1 MQYSFRCHSP
11 IGAVAFFSLQW
22 IVIQAIPLAD
32 KASLDVS
39 SFVSFPLDQPLLS
52 RALPTGTCNADT
64 PCVNAACCG
73 TNGLCGYSPT
83 ECGMGNCTSNCDAK
97 AQCGQYG
104 KEGSQ
109 NCPLGV
115 CCSQFGFC
123 GSTNDFCDTDLGC
136 QKGYG
141 GCGDV
146 KRPSC
151 SGNSITKRTIG
162 YYEAWANTRPC
173 DVVSPEDLNL
183 NGFTHINFA
192 FAFFDPTTFLIA
204 PMDEPSGKLYSRFTA
219 LKENNAGLQ
228 TWVSVGG
235 WSFTDP
241 GPTRTAFSDMTSTSA
256 NRQAFIKGLISFM
269 EQYGFDGVDL
279 DWEYP
284 QADDRG
290 GVTADTA
297 NYVALVKDLKTAF
310 GTRYGISMT
319 LPTSYWYLQHF
330 DLANIKSNVD
340 WFNFMT
346 YDLHGVWDAQSPF
359 IGPYI
364 APHTN
369 VTEIDMGLD
378 LLWRA
383 GVEPAKVVLGLG
395 WYGRS
400 FTLADPSCNTPN
412 GVCKFTGGA
421 DPGECSNAAGILTD
435 KEIEHVISDN
445 GVTPVW
451 DKEAMVKWVTWNNN
465 QWVSYDDDDTFAQ
478 KRDFAN
484 MRCLGGTMV
493 WAMDQRDQ
501 GEDNGL
507 APAPGVTTGQ
517 QEDAKQ
523 MSQDLAA
530 GVSCSVTDCNAKC
543 PKGKNPVT
551 QMNGQPGKL
560 STNDRCPANQYRTL
574 CCDDGTTLGTCTW
587 RGYRGLGLSCM
598 GGCADG
604 ETEVVQDTNNH
615 GKKGDQTCTGGIQSY
630 CCKGFKSAPTKA
642 DLLQKAKDD
651 AEEAAEAAAE
661 QAALDVAA
669 KAFCR
674 IAVPALLA
682 PLELVEAAIPIFGE
696 IADLAELAATPAL
709 IVACTKGIEKEGKA
723 EFKVFGKKH
732 TITFDKPS
740 TTVSR
745 PPKSSHESA
754 PTSTCPTTKDL
765 SRMAIRAPVAG
776 CKRKRAVIMT
786 KVTTE
791 IAITTFLAPAIIC
804 AAGAGYDDACRN
816 YRSIIQNYPQY
827 ATITCGYRKIDA
839 PVRPVLSSFDV
850 QRNRDLWNAFIG
862 APNGCSP
869 DEFPPAIMIEP
880 NDGYATLTSLASR
893 YPAVQ
898 RLMSPKPAATQGQ
911 MVRYLDASENQRAG
925 ALFRCGRPPNWNVAR
940 SSETVIE
947 MNNIDT
953 KWQVSKIMFTR
964 TAFTMEFPGLDAD
977 DGLDT
982 NVCVPTFNG
991 ANHPGYA
998 LFNND
1003 QWFNNHAA
1011 EKALQPIYPKGPSAI
1026 PKGQKRRWVD
1036 DEVGLVFVDANSTR
1050 KATPK
1055 ELRDSLNFDTCADDR
1070 CTREMKALRSVV
1082 DSAKAEVERE
1092 LLLEA
1097 LNSPLIEPVP
1107 AAATPE
1113 ALTLKDGGDTVSAT
1127 LRAGSGVEYDAPR
1140 QTNIA

>member
-1 MQYSFRCHSP
+1 MLFY
-11 IGAVAFFSLQW
+11 
-22 IVIQAIPLAD
+22 
-32 KASLDVS
+32 K
-39 SFVSFPLDQPLLS
+39 LLSQLLSS

-64 PCVNAACCG
+64 PYVNSAYCG
-73 TNGLCGYSPT
+73 TNGLCGYFPI
-83 ECGMGNCTSNCDAK
+83 ECGMDNYTSNCDAK

-109 NCPLGV
+109 LPLG
-115 CCSQFGFC
+115 SFFC
-123 GSTNDFCDTDLGC
+123 RSTNDFCDTDLGC
-136 QKGYG
+136 
-141 GCGDV
+141 CGDV

-162 YYEAWANTRPC
+162 YYEAWANIRSC
-173 DVVSPEDLNL
+173 NVVSPEDLNL

-192 FAFFDPTTFLIA
+192 FAFFDPVTFLIA

-290 GVTADTA
+290 GVTADMA
-297 NYVALVKDLKTAF
+297 NYVTLVKDLRTAF
-310 GTRYGISMT
+310 GNRYGISMT

-330 DLANIKSNVD
+330 DLGNIQSNVD

-369 VTEIDMGLD
+369 VSIVPHSL
-378 LLWRA
+378 A

-412 GVCKFTGGA
+412 GVCKFTSGA
-421 DPGECSNAAGILTD
+421 DPGECSQASGILTD
-435 KEIEHVISDN
+435 KEIEHVI
-445 GVTPVW
+445 GVTPVL

-465 QWVSYDDDDTFAQ
+465 QWVSSDDDDAFAQ

-517 QEDAKQ
+517 QEDARQ

-530 GVSCSVTDCNAKC
+530 GVSCSVTDCNAKS
-543 PKGKNPVT
+543 PRGKNAAT

-615 GKKGDQTCTGGIQSY
+615 GKNGDQTCTGGIQSY

-642 DLLQKAKDD
+642 DLLQKAKGD
-651 AEEAAEAAAE
+651 AEEAAQAAAE

-674 IAVPALLA
+674 IAIPALLA
-682 PLELVEAAIPIFGE
+682 PLELVEAAIPIFRE

-732 TITFDKPS
+732 SITFDKPS

-745 PPKSSHESA
+745 PLKSSHESA
-754 PTSTCPTTKDL
+754 STSTCPATKDP
-765 SRMAIRAPVAG
+765 SRMAIRAPRAG
-776 CKRKRAVIMT
+776 CKRKRVVTMT

-791 IAITTFLAPAIIC
+791 IAITTALAP
-804 AAGAGYDDACRN
+804 
-816 YRSIIQNYPQY
+816 NYPQY

-839 PVRPVLSSFDV
+839 TVRPVLSSFDM
-850 QRNRDLWNAFIG
+850 QRNRDAWNDFIG
-862 APNGCSP
+862 TPNGCSP

-880 NDGYATLTSLASR
+880 NDGYATLTSLASK
-893 YPAVQ
+893 YAAVE
-898 RLMSPKPAATQGQ
+898 RLMSPKPPATQGQ
-911 MVRYLDASENQRAG
+911 MVRYLDASENQLAG
-925 ALFRCGRPPNWNVAR
+925 AALFRCRNPPDWDVAHR
-940 SSETVIE
+940 TTTIIE
-947 MNNIDT
+947 KDNIDT
-953 KWQVSKIMFTR
+953 EWQISKIMFTR
-964 TAFTMEFPGLDAD
+964 TAFTMAFPGLDAD

-982 NVCVPTFNG
+982 NVCIPTFNG

-1003 QWFNNHAA
+1003 EWFTNHAA
-1011 EKALQPIYPKGPSAI
+1011 ERALQPIYPRGPSAI
-1026 PKGQKRRWVD
+1026 PAQKKRWVD
-1036 DEVGLVFVDANSTR
+1036 DEVGLVFVEANSTR
-1050 KATPK
+1050 KATPG
-1055 ELRDSLNFDTCADDR
+1055 ELRDSLSFYTCADAK
-1070 CTREMKALRSVV
+1070 CTREMKALRSAV
-1082 DSAKAEVERE
+1082 DNARAEVERE
-1092 LLLEA
+1092 LLLET
-1097 LNSPLIEPVP
+1097 LSSPLIEPVP

-1113 ALTLKDGGDTVSAT
+1113 ALTSRDGGGTVSVT
-1127 LRAGSGVEYDAPR
+1127 LRAGSGVEYDSPR